1 MYAGAPVIAC
11 NSGGPRESIKHEVY
25 TSRAGGR
32 VLELFPLCLIA
43 VSWILYGGGAESCA
57 KVTGFLC
64 EPQAEEFAEA
74 MALLADDPNRVRK
87 MGEAGHLHAEE
98 RYSLT
103 SFTQQLE
110 AALRSMLS

>member
-1 MYAGAPVIAC
+1 M
-11 NSGGPRESIKHEVY
+11 
-25 TSRAGGR
+25 
-32 VLELFPLCLIA
+32 
-43 VSWILYGGGAESCA
+43 
-57 KVTGFLC
+57 TGFLC

>member
-1 MYAGAPVIAC
+1 
-11 NSGGPRESIKHEVY
+11 
-25 TSRAGGR
+25 
-32 VLELFPLCLIA
+32 
-43 VSWILYGGGAESCA
+43 
-57 KVTGFLC
+57 
-64 EPQAEEFAEA
+64 